1 MTVKETVKFKLS
13 KNIAEFLA
21 SLKNDVIILREK
33 SRARQYADVWSGLEI
48 MLTTS
53 RTSEETRIFAFLCK
67 LKVVCNEN

>member
-33 SRARQYADVWSGLEI
+33 SRARQYADV
-48 MLTTS
+48 
-53 RTSEETRIFAFLCK
+53 
-67 LKVVCNEN
+67 